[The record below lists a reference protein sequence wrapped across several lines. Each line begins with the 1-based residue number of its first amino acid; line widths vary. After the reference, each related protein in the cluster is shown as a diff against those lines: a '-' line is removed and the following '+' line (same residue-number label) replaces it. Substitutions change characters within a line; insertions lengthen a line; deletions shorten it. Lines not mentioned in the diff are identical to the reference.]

1 MRTLIMLAAAGGSI
15 VCTASGSISSRAIL
29 ATTPQAEPMMQ
40 KADWY
45 CGPECQ
51 RHRYWEH
58 RRAERHR
65 EWQESHQYP
74 YRSYNNTFTSSWLL
88 IKHGRGD
95 QPRPSPSLM

>member
-1 MRTLIMLAAAGGSI
+1 MRTLMMLTVAGGLSC
-15 VCTASGSISSRAIL
+15 VPLLGVSAAEPF
-29 ATTPQAEPMMQ
+29 TTPREPIMQ
-40 KADWY
+40 QADWY

-74 YRSYNNTFTSSWLL
+74 YRSYNNTYY
-88 IKHGRGD
+88 RGY
-95 QPRPSPSLM
+95 